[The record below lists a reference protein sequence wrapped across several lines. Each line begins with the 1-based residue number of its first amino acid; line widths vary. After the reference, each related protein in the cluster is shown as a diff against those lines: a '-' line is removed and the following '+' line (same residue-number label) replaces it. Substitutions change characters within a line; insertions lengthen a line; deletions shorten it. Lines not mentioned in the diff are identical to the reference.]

1 MIEAPVQTN
10 KAPAKPTKD
19 TPVTPADAIA
29 HLRAIEKPI
38 KEALAGQPDNN
49 PAAFGLGEVR
59 TIRNTGLTIASTTL
73 QVADKKIG
81 ATVRGSDVQT
91 KHGGTPTQITMN
103 SDGKDT
109 IFVPRRNDE
118 GKVSFVNQATVGN
131 AALQKGIL
139 KPQTLADY
147 VHDAVHAV
155 PNKEFTNAARVKP
168 VEAKLPTV
176 EGAAEVNQR
185 VKAAGVLADKRE
197 KGTNFVASVMARKVD
212 GAAETPRQ
220 EADRIAATKLAEQKK
235 PDITGTLGS
244 KVDPLVLES
253 PQDQAARIAKIA
265 ADNQVKPDITGAL
278 KGKTPAAAQGGE
290 KPSAQGEVKK
300 QPGVWAGNTRMRG
313 PGAFN

>member
-1 MIEAPVQTN
+1 MIEAPGQTS

-38 KEALAGQPDNN
+38 KEALAGQADNN

-73 QVADKKIG
+73 QVANHKIG

-91 KHGGTPTQITMN
+91 KQGGTPTQITMN

-109 IFVPRRNDE
+109 IFVPRRNDQ
-118 GKVSFVNQATVGN
+118 GDVSFVNQATVGN

-147 VHDAVHAV
+147 VNDAVHAV
-155 PNKEFTNAARVKP
+155 PNKEFTNAARFKP

-176 EGAAEVNQR
+176 EGANEVSQR
-185 VKAAGVLADKRE
+185 IKDVGVLAEKRE
-197 KGTNFVASVMARKVD
+197 EGSNFIAGVMARRVG
-212 GAAETPRQ
+212 GAAETPQQ
-220 EADRIAATKLAEQKK
+220 EAARIAKIAAENKAK
-235 PDITGTLGS
+235 PDITGALGS

-253 PQDQAARIAKIA
+253 PQNQAARIAKIDA
-265 ADNQVKPDITGAL
+265 ENKAKPDITGAL
-278 KGKTPAAAQGGE
+278 KGKPPVAQVDE
-290 KPSAQGEVKK
+290 KPPVQGEAKK
-300 QPGVWAGNTRMRG
+300 QPGTWAGNTRLRG